1 MKHKIFISLIMTFL
15 LAFVMGCGRDNE
27 IYIEQIEDTSSEY
40 VGDVAEAVGET
51 LDVVAA
57 EAQSESLSPE
67 MQDGLTD
74 SNQDGATW
82 EVEQESEACYVYV
95 CGAVEAPGVYM
106 LNTGDRIYEAIALAG
121 GLTEEANTSTV
132 NQAEKVSDG
141 QMIFVPTREEAAA
154 GIVSVSEMGVENTS
168 EQESVSDGK
177 VNLNTAT
184 LAELMT
190 LSGIGESKAQS
201 ILDYRNKNGAFSS
214 VEEIMNV
221 DGIKEGLYNR
231 IKDSIRVK

>member
-27 IYIEQIEDTSSEY
+27 IYIEQTEDTSSEY

>member
-27 IYIEQIEDTSSEY
+27 IYIEQTEDTSSEY

-121 GLTEEANTSTV
+121 GLTEEANASTV
-132 NQAEKVSDG
+132 NQAEMVSDG

>member
-132 NQAEKVSDG
+132 NQAEMVSDG

>member
-27 IYIEQIEDTSSEY
+27 IYIEQTEDTSSEY

-121 GLTEEANTSTV
+121 GLTEEANASTV
-132 NQAEKVSDG
+132 NQAEMVSDG
-141 QMIFVPTREEAAA
+141 QMI
-154 GIVSVSEMGVENTS
+154 
-168 EQESVSDGK
+168 
-177 VNLNTAT
+177 
-184 LAELMT
+184 
-190 LSGIGESKAQS
+190 
-201 ILDYRNKNGAFSS
+201 
-214 VEEIMNV
+214 
-221 DGIKEGLYNR
+221 
-231 IKDSIRVK
+231 

>member
-27 IYIEQIEDTSSEY
+27 IYIEQTEDTSSEY

-132 NQAEKVSDG
+132 NQAEMVSDG

>member
-27 IYIEQIEDTSSEY
+27 IYIEQTEDTSSEY

-132 NQAEKVSDG
+132 NQAEMVSDG

-154 GIVSVSEMGVENTS
+154 RIVSVSEMGVENTS

>member
-27 IYIEQIEDTSSEY
+27 IYIEQTEDTSSEY

-132 NQAEKVSDG
+132 NQAEMVSDG

-154 GIVSVSEMGVENTS
+154 RIVSVSEMGVENTS
-168 EQESVSDGK
+168 EQESVPDGK

>member
-27 IYIEQIEDTSSEY
+27 IYIEQTEDTSSEY

-132 NQAEKVSDG
+132 NQAEMVSDG

-168 EQESVSDGK
+168 EQESVPDGK

>member
-15 LAFVMGCGRDNE
+15 LAFVRGCGRDNE
-27 IYIEQIEDTSSEY
+27 IYIEQTEDTSSEY

-82 EVEQESEACYVYV
+82 EVGQESEACYVYV

-121 GLTEEANTSTV
+121 GLTEDASTSTV
-132 NQAEKVSDG
+132 NQAEMVSDG

-201 ILDYRNKNGAFSS
+201 ILDYRTKNGAFSS